1 MFASRVCLECLSVP
15 LRITGNLHFSSGSIS
30 LPQSGSQ
37 QQQATSQPQEQPS
50 RPAPKEAEEQPPVAN
65 RGGAA
70 GPSAAQPAEQ
80 PHQKK
85 RKHKGAENPSLAGKA
100 NEQHGTATDAPSR
113 SKKKKRLKEP
123 ALDPGE
129 PAQPSAQVGEVPKED
144 RNEQLPA
151 ADHRQEEVA
160 VASQAFG
167 TDEQKKKKK
176 KKRKGSDSK
185 LEAVAEFTAGQQGV
199 TPAAETHTAKKR
211 KKVKE
216 AVAEQATPAQERP
229 AAAAAAQGSV
239 AAAKQNGAPVAAKKK
254 ADELGDGAR
263 TWRSENKRTDVKHG
277 RFSAAEK
284 DTIKQ
289 AVKVRAP

>member
-15 LRITGNLHFSSGSIS
+15 LRNSGELLFSSGSIS
-30 LPQSGSQ
+30 LPHSGSQ
-37 QQQATSQPQEQPS
+37 RQQSSSQPQEQPS

-85 RKHKGAENPSLAGKA
+85 RKHKGADNPSLAGKA
-100 NEQHGTATDAPSR
+100 DEQHGTATDAPSR
-113 SKKKKRLKEP
+113 SKKKKSLKGP
-123 ALDPGE
+123 AVDAGE
-129 PAQPSAQVGEVPKED
+129 PAQISAQLGEVPKED

-151 ADHRQEEVA
+151 AGDRQEEAA
-160 VASQAFG
+160 VDGQAFG

-176 KKRKGSDSK
+176 KRKGDDS
-185 LEAVAEFTAGQQGV
+185 EFEGVAEFTAGQQGV
-199 TPAAETHTAKKR
+199 TPAAANHTAKKR

-216 AVAEQATPAQERP
+216 AAAEQAAPAQETP
-229 AAAAAAQGSV
+229 AAAAAAQGS
-239 AAAKQNGAPVAAKKK
+239 AAAPTQKGAPVAAKKK
-254 ADELGDGAR
+254 AEELADGAR

-277 RFSAAEK
+277 RFSAAERE
-284 DTIKQ
+284 TIKQ
-289 AVKVRAP
+289 AVKVRSP